1 MSNYLFRNTVPFL
14 KAETLP
20 SYEKCFA
27 ITVEKGELTT
37 CLFLKL
43 SANFSQGQITIFF
56 VVSACVFE
64 DFPERIKTLFFSN
77 CINFKKWLT

>member
-43 SANFSQGQITIFF
+43 SANFSQGQIIIFLLCLL
-56 VVSACVFE
+56 VCL
-64 DFPERIKTLFFSN
+64 RIFLSEYRLFFQQLHQ
-77 CINFKKWLT
+77 F